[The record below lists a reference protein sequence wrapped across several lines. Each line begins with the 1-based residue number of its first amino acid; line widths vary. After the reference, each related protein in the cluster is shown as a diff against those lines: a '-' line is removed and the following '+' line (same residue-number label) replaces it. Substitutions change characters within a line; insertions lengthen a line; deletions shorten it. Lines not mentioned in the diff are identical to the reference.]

1 MRGAAL
7 SAAAAC
13 LLVAV
18 AWEFGVVGG
27 APRQDEAA
35 YLVGVRAAAAGGSP
49 YETPDRPALTPYP
62 PTFHAGVV
70 FLVGRLGEDGA
81 LRTLRALNAL
91 GAMALLWL
99 SARLGGLGDAGRV
112 VFAGLALLSPPF
124 HRAADLGNLS
134 PLASALT
141 LAFLVGWK
149 RAPFAAGLAGAAQLL
164 LKPTGAAAAPLLLG
178 RGRRALTAVAVCAA
192 VAGAALLASPHL
204 GSFLAA
210 RKGYVSAADS
220 VGSASL
226 GRAGT
231 LLGLAIPDA
240 LLFAGVAAAGAVV
253 AWRRR
258 PGPRALAVLGAW
270 TSVVSLPRVW
280 EHTFVLAAPAI
291 AILARASWLAWRAAA
306 PGARRPALATGLA
319 RTAGATLLLGSHAWA
334 ESWDGVPLPLLALAT
349 LVPLLAFS
357 ALSWD
362 AWRVA
367 GATDAGAP
375 DA

>member
-1 MRGAAL
+1 MRATTL
-7 SAAAAC
+7 SAAAC
-13 LLVAV
+13 LLVAA
-18 AWEFGVVGG
+18 AWEFGVAGG
-27 APRQDEAA
+27 APRQDETA

-49 YETPDRPALTPYP
+49 YETPDRAALTPYP
-62 PTFHAGVV
+62 PTFHAGLV
-70 FLVGRLGEDGA
+70 FLVGRLGEDGT

-91 GAMALLWL
+91 GAIALLGL

-141 LAFLVGWK
+141 LVLLVGWK
-149 RAPFAAGLAGAAQLL
+149 RVPLAAGLAGAAQLL
-164 LKPTGAAAAPLLLG
+164 LKPTGAAAVPLLL
-178 RGRRALTAVAVCAA
+178 RKERRALAAVAVCVA

-226 GRAGT
+226 GRAGA
-231 LLGLAIPDA
+231 LLGLAIPDT
-240 LLFAGVAAAGAVV
+240 LLFAAVAVAGAVV
-253 AWRRR
+253 AWRTR

-280 EHTFVLAAPAI
+280 EHTFVLASPAI
-291 AILARASWLAWRAAA
+291 AILVRASWLAWRAAP

-334 ESWDGVPLPLLALAT
+334 ESWDGVPRPVLALAT
-349 LVPLLAFS
+349 LVPLLAFT
-357 ALSWD
+357 ALSRD

-367 GATDAGAP
+367 SASDAGTTDA
-375 DA
+375 